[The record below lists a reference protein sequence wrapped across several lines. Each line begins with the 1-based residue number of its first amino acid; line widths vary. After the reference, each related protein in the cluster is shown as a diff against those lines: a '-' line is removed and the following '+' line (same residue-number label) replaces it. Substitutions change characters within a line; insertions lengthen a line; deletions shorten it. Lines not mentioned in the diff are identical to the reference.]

1 VSGGSVERLSVD
13 HLAVPVYPACH
24 AIIIG
29 DGSPEGTSMR
39 DRYPHPSQ
47 QPLLPLTM
55 VVSVLI
61 GVLFLRVG
69 GQHAKGGAGFAFAW
83 FLVSFAPYG
92 LAWLLRDHAEW
103 RESRRRTSTIDA
115 D

>member
-1 VSGGSVERLSVD
+1 
-13 HLAVPVYPACH
+13 
-24 AIIIG
+24 
-29 DGSPEGTSMR
+29 MR

-47 QPLLPLTM
+47 QPLLPLAM
-55 VVSVLI
+55 VVAVSF

-69 GQHAKGGAGFAFAW
+69 GQYARFGAGFAFAW
-83 FLVSFAPYG
+83 FLVSFALYG

-103 RESRRRTSTIDA
+103 RESRRSTSTSDP